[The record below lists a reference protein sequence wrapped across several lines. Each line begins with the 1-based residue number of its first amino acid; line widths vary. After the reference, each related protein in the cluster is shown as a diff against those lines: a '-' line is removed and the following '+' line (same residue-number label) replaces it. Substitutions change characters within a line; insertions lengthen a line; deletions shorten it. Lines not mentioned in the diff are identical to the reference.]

1 MTKLLDDWLEALQT
15 IDFIVY
21 LMFDIMDH
29 MEDVSGVINTNS
41 DK

>member
-1 MTKLLDDWLEALQT
+1 MTKLLDDWLE
-15 IDFIVY
+15 VY